1 MATYNGFH
9 LLLRQLRIEDRV
21 GILSSSVPI
30 VLRRGD
36 FFFLCIPSSS
46 RFSRDVEGRY
56 PRKQRQG
63 GGASDTLP
71 HLSLMLS
78 FSQPPCFS
86 LSISGWHCIPSFP
99 TNTPFA
105 PNGPAMARSCRQSS
119 PEDSA
124 IRTSTL
130 ANFPPKRYRFLRN
143 LLVLLLLQ

>member
-1 MATYNGFH
+1 MATYNDFH

-46 RFSRDVEGRY
+46 WFSRAVEGRY

-63 GGASDTLP
+63 GGASDTLS
-71 HLSLMLS
+71 HAFLSLLLS
-78 FSQPPCFS
+78 FSQPPSFS
-86 LSISGWHCIPSFP
+86 PSISGWHCVPPFPSD
-99 TNTPFA
+99 TPFA
-105 PNGPAMARSCRQSS
+105 PNGSAMARSCRQSS

-130 ANFPPKRYRFLRN
+130 ANFPINRTSPILT
-143 LLVLLLLQ
+143 